1 MVMTNKDAEEFA
13 QQMAFLEDNK
23 AERGPNDL
31 EERIADLMRISLS
44 HQNLNAEL
52 RKEVSYLKDQVE
64 FYKIQSDQLKKENTD
79 LRNVR

>member
-1 MVMTNKDAEEFA
+1 MITKEEA
-13 QQMAFLEDNK
+13 IAFEKQIEDIDK
-23 AERGPNDL
+23 KEDRGPNDL
-31 EERIADLMRISLS
+31 ELRIEDLMRISLS

>member
-13 QQMAFLEDNK
+13 QQMASLEDNK

-79 LRNVR
+79 LKNVR

>member
-13 QQMAFLEDNK
+13 QQMASLEDNK

-31 EERIADLMRISLS
+31 EERIADLMRISLA

>member
-13 QQMAFLEDNK
+13 QQMASLEDNK
-23 AERGPNDL
+23 AERRPNDL

-52 RKEVSYLKDQVE
+52 RKEVSYLKDHVE
-64 FYKIQSDQLKKENTD
+64 FYKIQSDELKKENTD

>member
-13 QQMAFLEDNK
+13 QQMASLEDNK
-23 AERGPNDL
+23 AERGPNEL
-31 EERIADLMRISLS
+31 EERIADLMRKSLS

>member
-1 MVMTNKDAEEFA
+1 
-13 QQMAFLEDNK
+13 
-23 AERGPNDL
+23 
-31 EERIADLMRISLS
+31 MRISLS